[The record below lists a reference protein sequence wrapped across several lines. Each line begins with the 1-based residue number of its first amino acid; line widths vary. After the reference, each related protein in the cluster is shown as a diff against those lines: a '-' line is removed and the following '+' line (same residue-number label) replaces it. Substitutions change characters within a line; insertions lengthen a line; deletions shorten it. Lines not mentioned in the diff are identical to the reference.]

1 MADKLISAALLCIL
15 LVLQY
20 RLWVGEGSYAH
31 VQRLRA
37 DIAQQQNVNE
47 QLRTRNE
54 RMEREVVSLKDDPAA
69 IEERARRELGMI
81 KSGETFYVFIE
92 EPLPVAGQTNQ

>member
-1 MADKLISAALLCIL
+1 MADKLLSAFLLL
-15 LVLQY
+15 TLVGLQY
-20 RLWVGEGSYAH
+20 RLWVGEGSLAH
-31 VQRLRA
+31 VQRLKA
-37 DIAQQQNVNE
+37 EIVQQHSVNE

-81 KSGETFYVFIE
+81 KSGEMFYVFIE
-92 EPLPVAGQTNQ
+92 ESNTAKVLR

>member
-1 MADKLISAALLCIL
+1 MADKLISAFLLL
-15 LVLQY
+15 TLVGLQY
-20 RLWVGEGSYAH
+20 RLWVGEGSLAH
-31 VQRLRA
+31 VQRLKSE
-37 DIAQQQNVNE
+37 IVQQRGVND

-81 KSGETFYVFIE
+81 KNGEMFYVFIE
-92 EPLPVAGQTNQ
+92 ESDAAKDLR